1 MLKRIL
7 ILPLLIVSLQAQMG
21 ITINGGMFMSSPTG
35 DGSDDMDAL
44 LAPTF
49 GVSYAVGPVVTGA
62 QYYSIGMTFDDSG
75 ITMETTLNY
84 LGLYAMYPLAL
95 GPVTLGAG
103 AMYGQPMGGN
113 MKVEGS
119 PGGLLDFDI
128 DVEAGD
134 MDSDLGVV
142 INVNYPVTDAIG
154 IGVGLI
160 YGLGDVEHMTL
171 GGGVSYSL

>member
-1 MLKRIL
+1 
-7 ILPLLIVSLQAQMG
+7 
-21 ITINGGMFMSSPTG
+21 
-35 DGSDDMDAL
+35 
-44 LAPTF
+44 
-49 GVSYAVGPVVTGA
+49 
-62 QYYSIGMTFDDSG
+62 
-75 ITMETTLNY
+75 
-84 LGLYAMYPLAL
+84 
-95 GPVTLGAG
+95 
-103 AMYGQPMGGN
+103 MYGQPMGGN

-119 PGGLLDFDI
+119 PGGLLDSDI

-160 YGLGDVEHMTL
+160 YGLGDWEHMTL

>member
-113 MKVEGS
+113 MKVEG
-119 PGGLLDFDI
+119 GYFDFDI